1 VEEMTERSKLP
12 LKPLHADEMPFLVI
26 TCGDKGTNGPHGK
39 TEVARFFDSRYE
51 QMLGYGRSL
60 PRLDLPPKG
69 PEDAF
74 TWDCYRIDIGPTVL
88 IQAKNSLADT
98 RAATGFKSGER
109 VWDTPEK
116 IWLECRKQVSQ
127 VGRNGELV
135 KSQCKKRT
143 QISREDWSEVGEFL
157 LQQGF
162 VVQGQRIAEIE
173 WSYLFQLVNAVKKR
187 RRTK

>member
-1 VEEMTERSKLP
+1 MTKRSKQAA
-12 LKPLHADEMPFLVI
+12 KPVHADEMPFLII

-39 TEVARFFDSRYE
+39 AEVARFFDSRYE

-60 PRLDLPPKG
+60 PRLDLPPKSHTD
-69 PEDAF
+69 PF
-74 TWDCYRIDIGPTVL
+74 TWDCYRIDIGPTIL
-88 IQAKNSLADT
+88 IQAKNSTADT
-98 RAATGFKSGER
+98 IAATGFKSGER

-135 KSQCKKRT
+135 KGQCKKRT
-143 QISREDWSEVGEFL
+143 PISREDWREVGEFL
-157 LQQGF
+157 LQHGL